1 MPRTSS
7 RRSRQRFVK
16 GSMNFFNHQSN
27 VDFNTRIVDFNLK
40 DLPDSMLVFALIN
53 VCEAV
58 RNRMYFNAKRNVRT
72 WLYVEEMQSM
82 FAYPTVLNYFSR
94 FSNEGRKFG
103 LLLTGT
109 TSTAR
114 RCSPTKRR
122 EISSLTRTS
131 SCFSSSP
138 RSTV

>member
-1 MPRTSS
+1 M
-7 RRSRQRFVK
+7 
-16 GSMNFFNHQSN
+16 
-27 VDFNTRIVDFNLK
+27 DFNTRIVDFNLK

-72 WLYVEEMQSM
+72 WLYVEEMQSL

-103 LLLTGT
+103 LLLTGIT
-109 TSTAR
+109 QNAVAMLNNEAAQNIVLNADLHHAAQAVPARPHALGGTAEPFRAGGGVHR
-114 RCSPTKRR
+114 RVRR
-122 EISSLTRTS
+122 GR
-131 SCFSSSP
+131 
-138 RSTV
+138 